1 MCNRVFQCSR
11 ITFISYLDRIGII
24 ASCMSSAIRVCNIR
38 QLLINQ
44 MILTEPVKQNL
55 WLQNMRQPKKQK
67 SITDHVTVEQ
77 SILDYCNLK
86 SNVLSPSTIREYLR
100 MQRNNYDIIKEVI
113 LKDISNDLIQ
123 KWVNLFSANHSPK
136 SVKNA
141 YEMIKIWR
149 LLFILPHLE
158 LYGVLRYV
166 H

>member
-1 MCNRVFQCSR
+1 
-11 ITFISYLDRIGII
+11 
-24 ASCMSSAIRVCNIR
+24 MSSAIRVCNIR